1 MTPAEPNTMMTAMVE
16 AQRLTNSTGQAYTI
30 FTTDQQL
37 YRVVVG
43 ITWVYSEQFVNF
55 IPRLGGMHTLMNFV
69 GAIGTLMI
77 DSGLEQIMEAGFGG
91 VARMLSGKKYPQNVR
106 ALRIVVEELL
116 RNVFNQEEVLS
127 YPDLMQ
133 VLELQARQSCTAR
146 LWLDVL
152 IKPVFLMMMF
162 IRAEREGDWPLH
174 LYATKQMMPYFFASG
189 HFDA

>member
-1 MTPAEPNTMMTAMVE
+1 
-16 AQRLTNSTGQAYTI
+16 
-30 FTTDQQL
+30 
-37 YRVVVG
+37 
-43 ITWVYSEQFVNF
+43 
-55 IPRLGGMHTLMNFV
+55 MHTLMNFV

-133 VLELQARQSCTAR
+133 VLEL
-146 LWLDVL
+146 
-152 IKPVFLMMMF
+152 
-162 IRAEREGDWPLH
+162 
-174 LYATKQMMPYFFASG
+174 
-189 HFDA
+189 